1 MEQFIA
7 FLLSLLVLVPMA
19 WFAWESTVVVSN
31 RKNKYGISSGEQE
44 SKKKHMDDI
53 L

>member
-19 WFAWESTVVVSN
+19 WFVWESTVVVSN
-31 RKNKYGISSGEQE
+31 KKRRRK
-44 SKKKHMDDI
+44 
-53 L
+53 